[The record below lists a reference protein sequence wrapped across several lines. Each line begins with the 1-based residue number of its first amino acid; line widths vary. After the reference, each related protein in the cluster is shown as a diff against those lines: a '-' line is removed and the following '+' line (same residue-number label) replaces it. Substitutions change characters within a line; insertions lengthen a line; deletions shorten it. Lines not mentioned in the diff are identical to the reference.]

1 MLRRRAGNRLTRYWL
16 SIVLVV
22 IALGFLFVAVHAL
35 AQAQGTGQAQEQTG
49 AAPALKVTSNL
60 VVVRAVVTDAS
71 GRFVGGLHEG
81 DFKIFDRGKEQS
93 IVHFEVESP
102 SAADK
107 NMVAGGSTTPDS
119 TASSATSGDVSG
131 TAASPTSQRNFVALY
146 FDNLSTKNVD
156 LTAARIGAERY
167 LSSSLTPNDR
177 VAIFTSEKMLAD
189 FTDDPRELAE
199 AVVKVYVGARVRAGE
214 LDCPHLSDY
223 QALRITELSEEP
235 HADVWVL
242 ARDEMAQC
250 KIPVGA
256 TQAAKANTSP
266 GGNSGGGGTK
276 ENANAAFDRD
286 LDVAQILNLAR
297 TIVQQND
304 ILVRDNLQ
312 QMDRVVQ
319 RLSQMPGRRN
329 MILVSPGFLSQT
341 EQLQLDRVID
351 RALKSQVVINSLDP
365 RGLAILVRSG
375 DVTTGYSPSNGDAM
389 RASRAVDSN
398 RENAVNSVLAEVAEG
413 TGGKYAH
420 NNNDLQAGF
429 ASLER
434 SGAYI
439 LAFAPAELKAD
450 GSYHALKVSLAGG
463 GKGLSV
469 QARRGYFAPKGD
481 VPVGTSPAGASDD
494 PAERAQHDQ
503 IQQQILSKV
512 DVTQVPVD
520 LTSSVAQQPDQT
532 QVLTVST
539 HVDTKA
545 LQFRREAERNLNT
558 ITFVVAVFDGKD
570 KLVGAQQRHVTVN
583 AVDAQLAELSA
594 RGLDMAFAFKL
605 GAGTYRVRA
614 VVTDSVQRLVGA
626 KSESVTV
633 P

>member
-1 MLRRRAGNRLTRYWL
+1 
-16 SIVLVV
+16 
-22 IALGFLFVAVHAL
+22 
-35 AQAQGTGQAQEQTG
+35 
-49 AAPALKVTSNL
+49 
-60 VVVRAVVTDAS
+60 
-71 GRFVGGLHEG
+71 
-81 DFKIFDRGKEQS
+81 
-93 IVHFEVESP
+93 
-102 SAADK
+102 
-107 NMVAGGSTTPDS
+107 
-119 TASSATSGDVSG
+119 
-131 TAASPTSQRNFVALY
+131 
-146 FDNLSTKNVD
+146 
-156 LTAARIGAERY
+156 
-167 LSSSLTPNDR
+167 
-177 VAIFTSEKMLAD
+177 
-189 FTDDPRELAE
+189 
-199 AVVKVYVGARVRAGE
+199 
-214 LDCPHLSDY
+214 
-223 QALRITELSEEP
+223 
-235 HADVWVL
+235 
-242 ARDEMAQC
+242 
-250 KIPVGA
+250 
-256 TQAAKANTSP
+256 
-266 GGNSGGGGTK
+266 
-276 ENANAAFDRD
+276 
-286 LDVAQILNLAR
+286 
-297 TIVQQND
+297 
-304 ILVRDNLQ
+304 LQ
-312 QMDRVVQ
+312 QIDRLVQ
-319 RLSQMPGRRN
+319 RMSQMPGRRN
-329 MILVSPGFLSQT
+329 IVLVSPGFLSQT

-398 RENAVNSVLAEVAEG
+398 RENAVTSVLAEVAEG

-439 LAFAPAELKAD
+439 LAFAPAELKTD

-469 QARRGYFAPKGD
+469 QARHGYFAPKGD
-481 VPVGTSPAGASDD
+481 EPVGTSPAGGSDA
-494 PAERAQHDQ
+494 PAERAQHAL

-512 DVTQVPVD
+512 DVAQLPVD

-570 KLVGAQQRHVTVN
+570 KLVGAQQRHVSIN

-594 RGLDMAFAFKL
+594 RGLDMAFTFKL
-605 GAGTYRVRA
+605 AAGTYRVRA
-614 VVTDSVQRLVGA
+614 VVTDSVQRLMGA
-626 KSESVTV
+626 KSESMTV